1 MKSLPTKS
9 VNLIIADPP
18 YNASEQEGNVQRA
31 KYKGQLRNRDFGEW
45 DKEFDKTGWLC
56 EADRILKDGGQLLI
70 YDSSFNIGEIQ
81 KYIKENTSLTYKRLL
96 IWHKTNPLP
105 SNRDRLYIN
114 SMEYIMWFLKGRGWV
129 FNRQRDNY
137 EDGLFNYPVVK
148 GKERVHSTQKPLG
161 LSEDLV
167 KIHSNK
173 DDLVYIPFAGS
184 GTEIVACINNGRKWI
199 ATEINNEYINNLIIP
214 RINRLNAH
222 EIPLSLAFCMSN

>member
-1 MKSLPTKS
+1 MKSLPSKS

-31 KYKGQLRNRDFGEW
+31 KYKGQLRNRNFGEW
-45 DKEFDKTGWLC
+45 DKEFNRTGWLC
-56 EADRILKDGGQLLI
+56 DADRILKDGGQLLI

-81 KYIKENTSLTYKRLL
+81 KYINENTSLIYKRLL

-137 EDGLFNYPVVK
+137 EDGLFHYSVVK
-148 GKERVHSTQKPLG
+148 GKERIHSTQKPLE
-161 LSEDLV
+161 LSEKLI
-167 KIHSNK
+167 KIHSNEN
-173 DDLVYIPFAGS
+173 DLIYIPFVGS
-184 GTEIVACINNGRKWI
+184 GTEIIGCIKNNRNFIG
-199 ATEINNEYINNLIIP
+199 TEIETTYYNLAIN
-214 RINRLNAH
+214 RINEHIKAYNLQDVYTK
-222 EIPLSLAFCMSN
+222 LA